1 MIIPF
6 ENEIRILKYMPIHKL
21 FIVGSGSDFIKD
33 LVLYDTSG
41 EYNSTIKVPSNVFA
55 VYSIEN
61 EVGSEIIR
69 IGYYTENPRAIP
81 DYSKNTLDY
90 ACENQS
96 TLSLEW
102 FELNIYDG
110 RPVLSLN
117 PYANDEYYYGYYR
130 S

>member
-21 FIVGSGSDFIKD
+21 FIVGSGSGFIKD

-61 EVGSEIIR
+61 AVGSEIIR
-69 IGYYTENPRAIP
+69 IGYYTEIQGRFLITLRTLWTMPAKINPHYP
-81 DYSKNTLDY
+81 WNG
-90 ACENQS
+90 
-96 TLSLEW
+96 
-102 FELNIYDG
+102 LNLTYMMAD
-110 RPVLSLN
+110 L
-117 PYANDEYYYGYYR
+117 Y
-130 S
+130 